1 LPYFL
6 WRVCNGHKGKKTRPV
21 EKDGWFVMNK
31 TPIRLK
37 YAQNQKPPSRN
48 EGLFRVL
55 KFFAR
60 LWLKP
65 FFRMEVEGQKNLPRS
80 SAFIL
85 LSKHQRWED
94 IPLLS
99 LATPRPLYYIAKYE
113 LFKNALSK
121 RFFSALGGIPL
132 NRRRPLESRR
142 FLQATIQLLEKGE
155 GVVIF
160 PEGTYYRNK
169 MGPGQTGMIKFV
181 LSRLT
186 LPFIPVGINYAAN
199 GWRTRVRINFGKAF
213 HTDQTVAA
221 DRFVRHM
228 MKEIAVLSGL
238 PGN

>member
-1 LPYFL
+1 
-6 WRVCNGHKGKKTRPV
+6 VS
-21 EKDGWFVMNK
+21 K
-31 TPIRLK
+31 TPVRLK
-37 YAQNQKPPSRN
+37 YGENQKPPGRN
-48 EGLFRVL
+48 EGFFRIL
-55 KFFAR
+55 KIFVR
-60 LWLKP
+60 LWLTP
-65 FFRMEVEGQKNLPRS
+65 FFRMEVGGLKNLPRDR
-80 SAFIL
+80 AFIL

-113 LFKNALSK
+113 LFKNALSN

-181 LSRLT
+181 LSRLK

-213 HTDQTVAA
+213 HTDPTVAA
-221 DRFVRHM
+221 ESFVRHM
-228 MKEIAVLSGL
+228 MEEIAALSGL
-238 PGN
+238 ATH